1 VRSETLVGR
10 PKHPRKELETL
21 LKEAE
26 IKAWRVVK
34 GSRYFKMYCPCAE
47 QHWTTV
53 HLTPSDPNYERNL
66 RGLLRRETCWEARP

>member
-1 VRSETLVGR
+1 VGR
-10 PKHPRKELETL
+10 PRHPRKELEAL

-26 IKAWRVVK
+26 RKGWRVVK
-34 GSRYFKMYCPCAE
+34 GSKYFKMYCQCSD

-53 HLTPSDPNYERNL
+53 HLTPSGPNYERNL